1 MKEIASL
8 SEKRPIIRCTV
19 NGKSANFLVDTGASV
34 GLIDKSKKKEFGL
47 VSGKQYNGSIVGAGG
62 EIDDL
67 YMCNTIVM
75 LEGKPISQFLLADIE
90 VVKDSI
96 SRTTG
101 IEILGIIGYKQM
113 QMLGIS
119 LEPFKNII
127 KINGLHQDK
136 I

>member
-8 SEKRPIIRCTV
+8 SEKRPIIKCTV
-19 NGKSANFLVDTGASV
+19 NGKPANFLVDTGASV

-47 VSGKQYNGSIVGAGG
+47 VCGKSYSGSIVGAGG

-67 YMCNTIVM
+67 FVCNTIVM
-75 LEGKPISQFLLADIE
+75 LECKPISQFLLADID
-90 VVKDSI
+90 VVKESI

-113 QMLGIS
+113 QMLGLS
-119 LEPFKNII
+119 LNPNRNVITI
-127 KINGLHQDK
+127 
-136 I
+136 